1 MNSLLAKPGQ
11 NSFWL
16 LASKT
21 QLQKARKRQ
30 KKGLLRKEDGP
41 VPANF
46 LILLTITP
54 STDQKDMVRSLLRA
68 SKVQD
73 ESDDQA
79 DILHGGSGREKL
91 ISNSVGFVTK
101 SSFLLFVSHSLRF
114 GEGNGNPLQYSCLE
128 NPVDRGAW

>member
-1 MNSLLAKPGQ
+1 MELENYLVPACSKPSSPVHPEAGLIVPAMNSLLAKPGQ

-54 STDQKDMVRSLLRA
+54 STDQKDMV
-68 SKVQD
+68 
-73 ESDDQA
+73 
-79 DILHGGSGREKL
+79 
-91 ISNSVGFVTK
+91 
-101 SSFLLFVSHSLRF
+101 
-114 GEGNGNPLQYSCLE
+114 P
-128 NPVDRGAW
+128 